1 MKSRTREHTRYAK
14 AIMSKLI
21 KRYWVS
27 ITALLVILITILSLH
42 PLETL
47 PEVPGS
53 DKTHHIVA
61 YCALAFPVAF
71 RKYKGWQLLITCLA
85 FYSGLI
91 ELIQPY
97 VNRYADLVDF
107 FANCCGLA
115 IGIGAAFIANK
126 IEDINA

>member
-1 MKSRTREHTRYAK
+1 MTDYPRHKKT
-14 AIMSKLI
+14 IMSIFI
-21 KRYWVS
+21 KRYWIS
-27 ITALLVILITILSLH
+27 ITSLVVLLITILSLH

-61 YCALAFPVAF
+61 YCLLSFPVAF
-71 RKYKGWQLLITCLA
+71 RKYKGWQLLIICFAL
-85 FYSGLI
+85 YSGLI

-97 VNRYADLVDF
+97 VNRYGDLVDF

-115 IGIGAAFIANK
+115 AGIAASVIANK
-126 IEDINA
+126 IEGANT

>member
-1 MKSRTREHTRYAK
+1 
-14 AIMSKLI
+14 MSILI
-21 KRYWVS
+21 KRYWIS
-27 ITALLVILITILSLH
+27 ITALHVILITILTLH
-42 PLETL
+42 PLETF

-61 YCALAFPVAF
+61 YCVLAFPVAF
-71 RKYKGWQLLITCLA
+71 RKYKGWQLLIICLA
-85 FYSGLI
+85 LYSGLI

-97 VNRYADLVDF
+97 VNRYADWVDF
-107 FANCCGLA
+107 FANCCGLS